1 MKRIN
6 VSQFFSTYYLIC
18 KCTLIIHY
26 YIFYPLA
33 VASEALIYDR
43 FFSVE
48 LCQSSDH
55 MSKLGLYESVK
66 AVIVCQSSECI
77 LK

>member
-1 MKRIN
+1 MP
-6 VSQFFSTYYLIC
+6 YL
-18 KCTLIIHY
+18 
-26 YIFYPLA
+26 
-33 VASEALIYDR
+33 ASEALIYDT
-43 FFSVE
+43 FLPVE

-77 LK
+77 SK